1 MTRGQKTRFRFA
13 FTEEQRKER
22 RKTGGHASGAKCWSH
37 WGHSFVRHPSDANA
51 FFRDLEGVEK
61 RQFSQFE
68 LFSLAIITRKG
79 LIR

>member
-1 MTRGQKTRFRFA
+1 MHLPRNRG
-13 FTEEQRKER
+13 RKEERLADTLVELNAGAQR
-22 RKTGGHASGAKCWSH
+22 R
-37 WGHSFVRHPSDANA
+37 WGHSFIRHPSDANA

-68 LFSLAIITRKG
+68 LFSLVIIRKG